1 MPPLNKGELKLMV
14 DKSEKFS
21 WLVRLGYAAR
31 GLVYIL
37 LGYLALS
44 TAGEAKGGGEAV
56 FDLLQDVPFG
66 TPLLWLMA
74 IGLLAYAA
82 YKLLGGIADIENRGT
97 DTKGIMKRVGDVA
110 SAVAHGFLAYAA
122 YQFATG
128 ADKAANDGSGERAG
142 TVLQWEFGG
151 LVIGLIGLG
160 FLIAAAMQAKNAA
173 TGHFM
178 HRVSPRAP
186 TGIETVGRLGHAAR
200 AVVFAII
207 GWSLLQSAWFSSQS
221 QVKGLGEA
229 ILSLRDMGTLYTLV
243 AIGLLLYGLFS
254 LVVARYRIIPDLG
267 PEGIKPSFR

>member
-1 MPPLNKGELKLMV
+1 MV

-44 TAGEAKGGGEAV
+44 TAGEAEGGGEAV
-56 FDLLQDVPFG
+56 FDLLQDVPLG

-74 IGLLAYAA
+74 LGLLAYAA
-82 YKLLGGIADIENRGT
+82 YKFLAAIADIENRGT
-97 DTKGIMKRVGDVA
+97 DAKGAMKRVGDAA
-110 SAVAHGFLAYAA
+110 SGVAHGFLAYAA

-128 ADKAANDGSGERAG
+128 TQQAASDGSGERAG
-142 TVLQWEFGG
+142 SVLQWELGG
-151 LVIGLIGLG
+151 LVIGVIGLG
-160 FLIAAAMQAKNAA
+160 FLIAAVMQGKNAI

-186 TGIETVGRLGHAAR
+186 TGVEMVGRAGHAAR

-207 GWSLLQSAWFSSQS
+207 GWSLLQSAWFSSES

-229 ILSLRDMGTLYTLV
+229 VLSLRVNGTLYTLV
-243 AIGLLLYGLFS
+243 AVGLLLFGVFS

-267 PEGIKPSFR
+267 PNGLKPSFR

>member
-1 MPPLNKGELKLMV
+1 MV

-44 TAGEAKGGGEAV
+44 TADQAEGGGEAV
-56 FDLLQDVPFG
+56 FDMLQGVPLG
-66 TPLLWLMA
+66 TTLLWIMA
-74 IGLLAYAA
+74 VGLLAYAA
-82 YKLLGGIADIENRGT
+82 YKFLSAIADIENRGG
-97 DTKGIMKRVGDVA
+97 DTKGAMKRVGDFA
-110 SAVAHGFLAYAA
+110 SGVAHGFLAYAA

-128 ADKAANDGSGERAG
+128 TQQAASEGSGERAG
-142 TVLQWEFGG
+142 SVLQWELGG

-160 FLIAAAMQAKNAA
+160 FLVGAAMQAKTAYTA
-173 TGHFM
+173 HFM
-178 HRVSPRAP
+178 HGISPRAP
-186 TGIETVGRLGHAAR
+186 TGIEMVGRAGHAAR

-207 GWSLLQSAWFSSQS
+207 GWSLMKSAWFSSES

-243 AIGLLLYGLFS
+243 AIGLLLFGVFS
-254 LVVARYRIIPDLG
+254 LVTARYRIIPHLDRDGL
-267 PEGIKPSFR
+267 KPSFR

>member
-1 MPPLNKGELKLMV
+1 MV

-44 TAGEAKGGGEAV
+44 TAGEAQGGGEAV
-56 FDLLQDVPFG
+56 FEMLQNVPLG
-66 TPLLWLMA
+66 TTLLWIMA
-74 IGLLAYAA
+74 VGLLAYAL
-82 YKLLGGIADIENRGT
+82 YKLLAGIADVENRGT
-97 DTKGIMKRVGDVA
+97 DTKGAAKRVGDVA
-110 SAVAHGFLAYAA
+110 SGVAHGFLAYAA

-128 ADKAANDGSGERAG
+128 TQQSAGGSQEKAG
-142 TVLQWEFGG
+142 TVLQWELGG
-151 LVIGLIGLG
+151 IVIGLIGLG
-160 FLIAAAMQAKNAA
+160 FLIGAAMQAKTAV

-186 TGIETVGRLGHAAR
+186 TGVEAVGRAGHAAR

-207 GWSLLQSAWFSSQS
+207 GWSLMQSAWFSSQS

-229 ILSLRDMGTLYTLV
+229 IVSLRDTGTLYTLV
-243 AIGLLLYGLFS
+243 AIGLLLFGVFS

-267 PEGIKPSFR
+267 PGGKPTFR

>member
-1 MPPLNKGELKLMV
+1 MV

-44 TAGEAKGGGEAV
+44 TAGQAEGGGEAA
-56 FDLLQDVPFG
+56 FDMLQDVPLG

-74 IGLLAYAA
+74 VGLLAYAV

-97 DTKGIMKRVGDVA
+97 DGKGAAKRIGDVA
-110 SAVAHGFLAYAA
+110 SGVAHGFLAYAA

-128 ADKAANDGSGERAG
+128 AQQAASDGSGERAG
-142 TVLQWEFGG
+142 AVLQWDLGG
-151 LVIGLIGLG
+151 IVIGLIGLG
-160 FLIAAAMQAKNAA
+160 FIVGALMQAKSAVTA
-173 TGHFM
+173 HFM
-178 HRVSPRAP
+178 DRVSPRAP
-186 TGIETVGRLGHAAR
+186 TGVEMVGRAGHAAR
-200 AVVFAII
+200 GVVFAII
-207 GWSLLQSAWFSSQS
+207 GWSLMQSAWFSSER

-229 ILSLRDMGTLYTLV
+229 ILSLRDNGALYTLV
-243 AIGLLLYGLFS
+243 AIGLLLFGVFS